1 MLILAVNLD
10 QSGHQSVMV
19 KISEFHL
26 YKDGT
31 INDCWVTEIIQ
42 YNKNELNIRY
52 YKKKDFGVG

>member
-10 QSGHQSVMV
+10 QSGHQSVKV

-31 INDCWVTEIIQ
+31 INDC
-42 YNKNELNIRY
+42 
-52 YKKKDFGVG
+52 